1 MKKLLLLLCL
11 LLPLSALPINISVR
25 IYADSYVKTV
35 ILAPKAGKYLLI
47 GDGKSIDSVTASS
60 VYEIKADGTM
70 LDIKTLN
77 RDLGKYTTIKLKEL
91 TTDCTFNIKPVSEK
105 TTRQYNDELLISNL
119 GGNLKMLNIVQ
130 FEHYLAGVV
139 ECEAGQRRPVEFY
152 KAQAVICRTY
162 SLINLARHLG
172 EDYELC
178 DIVHCQVYKGTADI
192 PEILQA
198 VEATKGQVIVD
209 NSKHLINA
217 AYHSN
222 CGGYTVNSEDVWSTP
237 LPYLRAVKDSFCLN
251 QLHATWEKHFSLN
264 DWASYLEKKEASL
277 TKKDTHGESYWDSV
291 PEQRKVYFYDKG
303 YLIPLKDMRL
313 ELGLHSTYFT
323 MEKKTTEVILRGR
336 GNGHRVGFCQ
346 EGAIHMAQKGYTY
359 LQMLHFY
366 YQGIQLIDS
375 SALPTGSGTK

>member
-1 MKKLLLLLCL
+1 MRKLLFLFGLLF
-11 LLPLSALPINISVR
+11 PIHALPINISVR
-25 IYADSYVKTV
+25 IYAADYIKTV
-35 ILAPKAGKYLLI
+35 ILAPKNGTYLLL
-47 GDGKSIDSVTASS
+47 GDGKSIDSITASS
-60 VYEIKADGTM
+60 VYEVKAVGNS
-70 LDIKTLN
+70 LQIKTLN
-77 RDLGKYTTIKLKEL
+77 RELGTYTTIRLKEL

-105 TTRQYNDELLISNL
+105 SARSYNDELILTNS
-119 GGNLKMLNIVQ
+119 GGYLKMLNIVQ

-162 SLINLARHLG
+162 ALMNLARHLG

-178 DIVHCQVYKGTADI
+178 DIVHCQVYKGTADV

-209 NSKHLINA
+209 YEKHLINA

-222 CGGYTVNSEDVWSTP
+222 CGGYTVSSEDVWSTP
-237 LPYLRAVKDSFCLN
+237 LPYLRSVRDTFCLN

-264 DWASYLEKKEASL
+264 DWENYLDKKEL
-277 TKKDTHGESYWDSV
+277 YLKKNDTRGEAHWDSV
-291 PEQRKVYFYDKG
+291 PEQKKIYFYDKG

-313 ELGLHSTYFT
+313 ELGLHSTYFS
-323 MEKKTTEVILRGR
+323 MEKNPNEIILRGR

-346 EGAIHMAQKGYTY
+346 EGAIHMAQRGYGY
-359 LQMLHFY
+359 LQILHFY

-375 SALPTGSGTK
+375 SALPLSTGTK

>member
-1 MKKLLLLLCL
+1 MRKFLIFLCL
-11 LLPLSALPINISVR
+11 LLPLSALPLNINVR
-25 IYADSYVKTV
+25 IYSSEYLKTV

-47 GDGKSIDSVTASS
+47 GDGKSIDSVTESS
-60 VYEIKADGTM
+60 VYQIKIVNNF
-70 LDIKTLN
+70 LEIKTLT
-77 RDLGKYTTIKLKEL
+77 RELGKYTYIRLKEL
-91 TTDCTFNIKPVSEK
+91 TPDCSFNIKPVSEK
-105 TTRQYNDELLISNL
+105 ATRLYNDELLLSCSN
-119 GGNLKMLNIVQ
+119 GYLKMLNIVQ

-162 SLINLARHLG
+162 TLSNIARHLG

-178 DIVHCQVYKGTADI
+178 DVVHCQVYRGTADI

-198 VEATKGQVIVD
+198 VEATKGLVIVD

-222 CGGYTVNSEDVWSTP
+222 CGGYTVNSEDVWSLN
-237 LPYLRAVKDSFCLN
+237 LPYLRATKDTFCLN
-251 QLHATWEKHFSLN
+251 QLHATWEKHFSMN
-264 DWASYLEKKEASL
+264 DWLNYFEKKEASL
-277 TKKDTHGESYWDSV
+277 KKTDKHGEAYWDSI
-291 PEQRKVYFYDKG
+291 PGHKRVYFYDNG
-303 YLIPLKDMRL
+303 YLIPLKEMRI
-313 ELGLHSTYFT
+313 ELTLHSTYFSV
-323 MEKKTTEVILRGR
+323 EKNKDEVIVRGR

-359 LQMLHFY
+359 LQLLHNY

-375 SALPTGSGTK
+375 SALPAGAGTN